1 MLINIIYIIMFLYKI
16 KYLYVQFCLYNK
28 YFFKLFFIKFVLFI
42 YCYNIVQ
49 LIVINLYYC
58 ITASISK

>member
-1 MLINIIYIIMFLYKI
+1 MFLYKI